1 MTSKLD
7 VTANVFALVLHKK
20 WLLAYAIILIFI
32 VLEYS
37 HASRLQIMFT
47 NKNNEEISYMEDRI
61 FKIFFIIHH
70 TKSTSDFYAD
80 VKHSL
85 LI

>member
-47 NKNNEEISYMEDRI
+47 NKNNEEIS
-61 FKIFFIIHH
+61 
-70 TKSTSDFYAD
+70 
-80 VKHSL
+80 
-85 LI
+85 